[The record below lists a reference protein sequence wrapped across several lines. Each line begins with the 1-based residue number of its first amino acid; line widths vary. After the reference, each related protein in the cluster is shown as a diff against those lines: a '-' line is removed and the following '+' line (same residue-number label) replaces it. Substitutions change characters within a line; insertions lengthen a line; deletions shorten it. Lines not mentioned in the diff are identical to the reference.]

1 MMLLLN
7 RMPDIGAKGRDGE
20 IERMAKRSAAEVDNL
35 DGHVNYL
42 RTYGFPPIQEDRPI
56 STTFLDRKAADF
68 MAWFWALVEEQDQ
81 LVNVTMAAA
90 AAAPARVP
98 PTGLPAWG
106 AGSRPWAGQTS
117 TTAQPAAKPF
127 EARFPGLSREHQE
140 VFCDFIEKWM
150 DIRMRSMTNTTIP
163 GCYKDAPEEIFSIK
177 RHINRDSGQTGV
189 NTPWGFITPWMVRIK
204 AISAIAHGAD
214 LEGDLA
220 LADNIALVNRR
231 HGPARA
237 QFFRDAFKVMYGN
250 ITSAAARWLGKFLA
264 HWPDGADG

>member
-1 MMLLLN
+1 
-7 RMPDIGAKGRDGE
+7 
-20 IERMAKRSAAEVDNL
+20 
-35 DGHVNYL
+35 
-42 RTYGFPPIQEDRPI
+42 
-56 STTFLDRKAADF
+56 
-68 MAWFWALVEEQDQ
+68 
-81 LVNVTMAAA
+81 
-90 AAAPARVP
+90 
-98 PTGLPAWG
+98 
-106 AGSRPWAGQTS
+106 
-117 TTAQPAAKPF
+117 
-127 EARFPGLSREHQE
+127 
-140 VFCDFIEKWM
+140 
-150 DIRMRSMTNTTIP
+150 MRSMTNTTIP

-250 ITSAAARWLGKFLA
+250 ITSVAARWLGKFLA